1 MHAHEESET
10 SVHRRDFAENAPD
23 FESEET
29 EKDIHTTAVNGLQ
42 LGRNIVATSHA
53 ESVLMKLR

>member
-1 MHAHEESET
+1 MHRH
-10 SVHRRDFAENAPD
+10 DFAQNAPD

-29 EKDIHTTAVNGLQ
+29 EKDIHTTAANGLQ